1 MKKKTIT
8 LTTREDSALSY
19 ILSYTTKHD
28 YPPMLREIG
37 MKLGV
42 TKQRASQLVDS
53 LVRKGRI
60 RKTSGYR
67 GIRIK

>member
-1 MKKKTIT
+1 MTN
-8 LTTREDSALSY
+8 LTAREDEVLAY
-19 ILSYTTKHD
+19 ILGYISDNNYS
-28 YPPMLREIG
+28 PMLREIA
-37 MKLGV
+37 MKFGF
-42 TKQRASQLVDS
+42 TKMRASQLVDS

>member
-1 MKKKTIT
+1 MTI
-8 LTTREDSALSY
+8 REDSVLSY
-19 ILSYTTKHD
+19 ILGYLADHD

-60 RKTSGYR
+60 KKKSGYR
-67 GIRIK
+67 AIRIK